1 MYIESVDTRERLIE
15 STRELLWERGY
26 TGTSPKAIQERS
38 GAGQGSM
45 YHHFQGKQELALAA
59 IERNVADLVTR
70 ADADLDGPG
79 TVAERVTRY
88 MRRERAALRGCPV
101 GRLTMDPDVMADP
114 DLRRP
119 VEDAFAT
126 VRDRLARVIDEG
138 RRSGELDPS
147 SIPRPSRPRWSRC
160 CRAGTCSPARPA
172 RRMPTRKPSTVSSRC
187 SPAAPPRLTKE
198 NPLMPFVRIDALR
211 ADQARL
217 DGLGRAVH
225 EALIDAIG
233 IPADDLFQVLT
244 SHDGATGTF
253 RYDPDYLGVHRD
265 DGIVYVD
272 ITMRAGRTNEQKKA
286 LYARIAELASKYADT
301 EPRNVFVTIH
311 ENQFAD
317 WSFGNGVGQYLE
329 RTQ

>member
-1 MYIESVDTRERLIE
+1 MYIGGVDTRERLIE

-26 TGTSPKAIQERS
+26 VGTSPKAIQERS

-138 RRSGELDPS
+138 RLHGELDRSVDPGAVAAALVAVLQGGYVLARAS
-147 SIPRPSRPRWSRC
+147 GSADSYTQAVDGVLALLA
-160 CRAGTCSPARPA
+160 CR
-172 RRMPTRKPSTVSSRC
+172 TV
-187 SPAAPPRLTKE
+187 PI
-198 NPLMPFVRIDALR
+198 N
-211 ADQARL
+211 
-217 DGLGRAVH
+217 
-225 EALIDAIG
+225 
-233 IPADDLFQVLT
+233 
-244 SHDGATGTF
+244 
-253 RYDPDYLGVHRD
+253 
-265 DGIVYVD
+265 
-272 ITMRAGRTNEQKKA
+272 
-286 LYARIAELASKYADT
+286 
-301 EPRNVFVTIH
+301 
-311 ENQFAD
+311 
-317 WSFGNGVGQYLE
+317 
-329 RTQ
+329 